1 MPGKSRRLTK
11 PSLPAAAAAQGNGLN
26 RRRAAAPPANFA
38 SPSLPA
44 KKAPRPV
51 PVAQAIP
58 AAKAIEKAPK
68 GIHAEPDRAA
78 KALPAEREK
87 REAGKIEKEDAKADA
102 KPPGGWAAPA
112 GIVRRK
118 KTPALAASLG
128 LLGVVGLIAFGVV
141 GAITF
146 AVNLSMRHPIT
157 NSLGMT
163 LLYCP
168 PGSFTMGSPTDEKDR
183 SEDEDQVSV
192 TISKG
197 FYLGKYS
204 VTQAEF
210 KSVMGTSPW
219 R

>member
-1 MPGKSRRLTK
+1 MPRQTR
-11 PSLPAAAAAQGNGLN
+11 N
-26 RRRAAAPPANFA
+26 RRA
-38 SPSLPA
+38 
-44 KKAPRPV
+44 
-51 PVAQAIP
+51 
-58 AAKAIEKAPK
+58 
-68 GIHAEPDRAA
+68 DRH
-78 KALPAEREK
+78 
-87 REAGKIEKEDAKADA
+87 
-102 KPPGGWAAPA
+102 APA

-118 KTPALAASLG
+118 KTPALAVRLG

-168 PGSFTMGSPTDEKDR
+168 PGTFTMGSPADEKGR
-183 SEDEDQVSV
+183 SEDENEVSV

-197 FYLGKYS
+197 FYLGKTA

-210 KSVMGTSPW
+210 KSVMGSTPW
-219 R
+219 SREDYIKEGDDYPATYVSWNDAAEFCRKLTARESQAGALPQGYVYALPTECSGSMLAGRGRPASIASAATRAV